1 MADKP
6 LSTSRAKNTTQIS
19 VSLPKVEKEALDKA
33 VAASGV
39 NRNRFL
45 RNLIIAAA
53 QRLPKARP

>member
-1 MADKP
+1 MAE
-6 LSTSRAKNTTQIS
+6 SQFTSRAKNTTQIS

-45 RNLIIAAA
+45 RNLIIDAVKKMK
-53 QRLPKARP
+53 R